1 MKTNTRGPNQGTI
14 ANALVPILVVRLKFN
29 RADELDKL
37 WIEVEDVEE
46 AVGEN
51 PEKRRWDW
59 IVSGCT
65 ILPEPGPPPS
75 RWV

>member
-1 MKTNTRGPNQGTI
+1 MCDDEYARSMKTNTRGPNQGTI

-51 PEKRRWDW
+51 PERGDGTG
-59 IVSGCT
+59 S
-65 ILPEPGPPPS
+65 
-75 RWV
+75 